1 MQRNLVRIIS
11 QEDVKKCIDM
21 KQAVEL
27 QKRAFLALSHG
38 SKSVT
43 PDRVLLSVPEEGITL
58 FKPAYFQEEETGKQT
73 SNGDIGRVLGCK
85 VVSVRAKNSK
95 IGLPTVPGEF
105 FQKKCLEG
113 AR

>member
-1 MQRNLVRIIS
+1 MQRNLVRVIS

-27 QKRAFLALSHG
+27 QKRAFLALSPG

-43 PDRVLLSVPEEGITL
+43 PDRVLLSVPEEGVTL

-95 IGLPTVPGEF
+95 IGLPTVPGSIMIF
-105 FQKKCLEG
+105 
-113 AR
+113 